1 MEFKFEYKA
10 YEKGNKDVQTIERK
24 IKWGKVDKDLNSA
37 MVQTD
42 IDQLKSQL
50 INKEWALDNVI
61 S

>member
-1 MEFKFEYKA
+1 M
-10 YEKGNKDVQTIERK
+10 
-24 IKWGKVDKDLNSA
+24 GKVDKDLNLA

>member
-24 IKWGKVDKDLNSA
+24 IKWGKVDKDLNLA